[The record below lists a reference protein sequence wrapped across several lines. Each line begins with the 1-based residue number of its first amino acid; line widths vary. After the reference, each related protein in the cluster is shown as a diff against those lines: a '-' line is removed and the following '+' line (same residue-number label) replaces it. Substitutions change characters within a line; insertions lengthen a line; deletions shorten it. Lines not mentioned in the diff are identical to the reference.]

1 MVSTPFW
8 RAPPPAS
15 AGKRG
20 GCERGLSADRG
31 LEPETPPVPRTI
43 SEERIDWLCQRT
55 KIIKSDRHKNSLH
68 CALLSLRLL
77 GCVTQQFLTEQDLA
91 ATPQKRS
98 CDNKLHSKAPLGR
111 TKP

>member
-8 RAPPPAS
+8 RAPPPTP

-20 GCERGLSADRG
+20 GYERGLSADRG

-43 SEERIDWLCQRT
+43 SEERIDWLCQHT
-55 KIIKSDRHKNSLH
+55 KTTESDHKNSLH

-77 GCVTQQFLTEQDLA
+77 GCVVQQFLTEQDL
-91 ATPQKRS
+91 TVTS
-98 CDNKLHSKAPLGR
+98 SEEIL
-111 TKP
+111 